1 METIID
7 RDRVTD
13 EFLSFR
19 DFNLVYGLRID
30 VTATTDPL
38 SAIIQNIEYL
48 KNQVLITHRNSGCF
62 TSSWPIVQSGGKGS
76 FELVEPDTE
85 FAKSPES
92 QCDDVHAVIRE
103 ALCQNT
109 ELAQKIRIRQS
120 VWGKRKSFKDVK
132 KEPCV
137 PWAIERLFKELGR
150 SHPPEKGSDNWI
162 LVREVTYEMSFFL
175 RKLKSKVGKAKKE
188 KSTDVIVDG
197 ASKFS
202 IKLEQYR
209 GALGIYIIYAIIR
222 PFIEFLARQR
232 LMERC
237 EYTYGFDVTVSEL
250 FTFT

>member
-1 METIID
+1 M
-7 RDRVTD
+7 RSVG
-13 EFLSFR
+13 
-19 DFNLVYGLRID
+19 Y
-30 VTATTDPL
+30 
-38 SAIIQNIEYL
+38 
-48 KNQVLITHRNSGCF
+48 
-62 TSSWPIVQSGGKGS
+62 
-76 FELVEPDTE
+76 
-85 FAKSPES
+85 
-92 QCDDVHAVIRE
+92 RE
-103 ALCQNT
+103 
-109 ELAQKIRIRQS
+109 
-120 VWGKRKSFKDVK
+120 
-132 KEPCV
+132 
-137 PWAIERLFKELGR
+137 

-250 FTFT
+250 FTFYVTLCGDEDKKGEVFEFGIKPADYVYFYLILSRKDADSFIHSYKREVDSDANKNRLVSFECAWRNFFRNKVERNFKTRDCKTSERLPYNPSKVLVKNLPPDSHFTSIGDPV